1 LVFAALSWAAI
12 LALLLSLEGAIA
24 RTFRQFFPMGSNSKI
39 RKRPQ
44 RRERARPK
52 LWSQIASLAESKRAS
67 AQGAEALYTLRGI
80 LNQTVQTHSTR
91 QLFPK
96 PETSAVRGYGFSEV
110 IGENVTRQCQLFANP
125 QLHHSREVSKCRR
138 QHSTMS
144 VLLPM
149 GPSDPRTRP
158 AITTPS

>member
-1 LVFAALSWAAI
+1 M
-12 LALLLSLEGAIA
+12 SLEGAIA

-67 AQGAEALYTLRGI
+67 AQGAEAFYTLRGI

-96 PETSAVRGYGFSEV
+96 PETSAVCGYGFSEV
-110 IGENVTRQCQLFANP
+110 IGENVTRQGQVFAES
-125 QLHHSREVSKCRR
+125 QLHHSRDIGRA
-138 QHSTMS
+138 H
-144 VLLPM
+144 
-149 GPSDPRTRP
+149 
-158 AITTPS
+158 

>member
-1 LVFAALSWAAI
+1 M
-12 LALLLSLEGAIA
+12 SLEGAID
-24 RTFRQFFPMGSNSKI
+24 RTFRQFFPLRSNSKI

-52 LWSQIASLAESKRAS
+52 LWSQIASLAESKKPQHRALR
-67 AQGAEALYTLRGI
+67 ALCTLRGI

-110 IGENVTRQCQLFANP
+110 IGENVTRQCQLFANQ
-125 QLHHSREVSKCRR
+125 QLHHSREVSKCHR

-149 GPSDPRTRP
+149 APRDPR
-158 AITTPS
+158 I